1 VQVHQSTQK
10 QLKTAVDPIF
20 PICYNISIERQK
32 GAKMKRSTAFAQLDK
47 ECRFLGIG
55 FFELIKD
62 IQING
67 RMVYCEKTVEAYQV
81 YMEMYAQ
88 VDE

>member
-1 VQVHQSTQK
+1 MQ
-10 QLKTAVDPIF
+10 
-20 PICYNISIERQK
+20 
-32 GAKMKRSTAFAQLDK
+32 RSTAMTQLNK
-47 ECRFLGIG
+47 ECKFLGIG

-67 RMVYCEKTVEAYQV
+67 RMVYSQKTIEAYHK
-81 YMEMYAQ
+81 YMEIYAMAAQ

>member
-1 VQVHQSTQK
+1 
-10 QLKTAVDPIF
+10 
-20 PICYNISIERQK
+20 
-32 GAKMKRSTAFAQLDK
+32 MKRSTAFAQLDK